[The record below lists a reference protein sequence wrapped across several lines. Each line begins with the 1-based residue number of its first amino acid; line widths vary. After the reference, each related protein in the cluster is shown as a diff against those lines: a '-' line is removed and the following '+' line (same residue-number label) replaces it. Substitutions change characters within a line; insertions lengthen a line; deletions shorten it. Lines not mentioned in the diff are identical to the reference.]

1 MMRLATC
8 RPTIAACLFALGALY
23 LAPAARA
30 AVAQP
35 TWSSPSAYPP
45 SCFGFRSSQE
55 THSECDAPS
64 ERARAEAAPPFTPIN
79 ADAAVSTVTGLA
91 LAQIVVVG
99 LATTGRWGDKNINY
113 VYGDF
118 VPGSYGGPGVGP
130 FAAPDSPP
138 YIAVSELEI
147 TNLFRQQLSHL
158 DMVGNNGNL
167 WEYKTVL
174 SGANGYQLVSIRS
187 NVSADAVQGI
197 AGILLQSIAAN
208 PPAPR
213 PTFTDVPTSTSTAT
227 PLASTPAPSVLTA
240 TPTSTTPATT
250 IPTATATATA
260 MATVTPTVMPILTA
274 TITPTATIAL
284 TGTAPVTA
292 TSSLVVTVAT
302 VRHGLVMVGVRTAP
316 HSLVRWSL
324 HLASHSASSGRLH
337 APLATWATIIQ
348 RQARA
353 DAQGLFTSRMS
364 LRGAAGS
371 GRLFVT
377 AQLGST
383 RPLTRTVTVRLK
395 A

>member
-8 RPTIAACLFALGALY
+8 QPTIAACLFALGALY
-23 LAPAARA
+23 LAPAPRA

-45 SCFGFRSSQE
+45 SCFGFGSRP
-55 THSECDAPS
+55 TRSECDDPS
-64 ERARAEAAPPFTPIN
+64 ERAQAEAELPFTPIN

-99 LATTGRWGDKNINY
+99 LAATGRWGDKNINY

-147 TNLFRQQLSHL
+147 TDLFRQQLSHL

-227 PLASTPAPSVLTA
+227 DTPVTSTPAPGVPTA
-240 TPTSTTPATT
+240 TPT
-250 IPTATATATA
+250 ATAA
-260 MATVTPTVMPILTA
+260 LTA
-274 TITPTATIAL
+274 TITPTDTASL
-284 TGTAPVTA
+284 TGTAPVTV

-302 VRHGLVMVGVRTAP
+302 VRHGLVMVGVRTTP
-316 HSLVRWSL
+316 YSPVSWSL
-324 HLASHSASSGRLH
+324 QLASHSGTH
-337 APLATWATIIQ
+337 APPAPWRTIVQ

-353 DAQGLFTSRMS
+353 DGLGLFTSRVS
-364 LRGAAGS
+364 LRGADGP
-371 GRLFVT
+371 GRLLVT
-377 AQLGST
+377 VQLGST
-383 RPLTRTVTVRLK
+383 RTLTGTVALRLK